1 MAAIVS
7 LHAIALVSLVLIRAR
22 GAWPLGGLAGTLA
35 GLLLLQL
42 LLGAG
47 TWIVKFSAPSWAPSW
62 LIPGQAAVQDGG
74 WLQTH
79 IITGH
84 VAVGSLM
91 LATSL
96 ALALFAVKLLTL
108 PWSARERRI
117 AKLEVAR

>member
-1 MAAIVS
+1 M
-7 LHAIALVSLVLIRAR
+7 
-22 GAWPLGGLAGTLA
+22 
-35 GLLLLQL
+35 LQL

-47 TWIVKFSAPSWAPSW
+47 TWVVKFSAPSWAPSW

-96 ALALFAVKLLTL
+96 ALALFAVKRLTL
-108 PWSARERRI
+108 PLSARAQRI